1 MKIQPCPFCG
11 GKDSSRREASGGG
24 YFRECYHCNA
34 KGPWRADAGEADT
47 VWNHSVTAALTKER
61 DEAETRLNTSDL
73 RALEYQGRIAALEKA
88 LRVFGRHNPDC
99 LYHVNEPQSTV
110 SQCTCGF
117 SAALAGGKETK

>member
-1 MKIQPCPFCG
+1 MMRG
-11 GKDSSRREASGGG
+11 V
-24 YFRECYHCNA
+24 
-34 KGPWRADAGEADT
+34 DT
-47 VWNHSVTAALTKER
+47 QLTYRQLLERCMAQEVALAALTKER
-61 DEAETRLNTSDL
+61 DEAVRERDAYLERL
-73 RALEYQGRIAALEKA
+73 RFEYKRMGTRIAALEKA

>member
-1 MKIQPCPFCG
+1 MICEYCG
-11 GKDSSRREASGGG
+11 TEHPGPDVWHCGCRAAAKRKLDS
-24 YFRECYHCNA
+24 
-34 KGPWRADAGEADT
+34 
-47 VWNHSVTAALTKER
+47 LTKER
-61 DEAETRLNTSDL
+61 DEAVRERDAYLERL
-73 RALEYQGRIAALEKA
+73 RFEYKRMGTRIAALEKA